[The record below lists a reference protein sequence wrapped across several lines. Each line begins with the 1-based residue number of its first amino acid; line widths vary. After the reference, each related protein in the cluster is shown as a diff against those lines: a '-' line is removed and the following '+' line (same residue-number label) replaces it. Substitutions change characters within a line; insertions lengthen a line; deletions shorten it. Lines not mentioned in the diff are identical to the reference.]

1 MAFPPEHNDKK
12 PAPSKQTKKQ
22 NVRTN
27 QPCTD
32 VMASEMASVG
42 GRNGRPHRCEFLGRG
57 RRQREED
64 GSLEA
69 GGENKQKRNG
79 IAWSFIRKN

>member
-1 MAFPPEHNDKK
+1 MAFPPEHNNKK

-42 GRNGRPHRCEFLGRG
+42 GRNGPHRCEFLGRG
-57 RRQREED
+57 EDRGRRMALWKQ
-64 GSLEA
+64 
-69 GGENKQKRNG
+69 GGGQTKRNG